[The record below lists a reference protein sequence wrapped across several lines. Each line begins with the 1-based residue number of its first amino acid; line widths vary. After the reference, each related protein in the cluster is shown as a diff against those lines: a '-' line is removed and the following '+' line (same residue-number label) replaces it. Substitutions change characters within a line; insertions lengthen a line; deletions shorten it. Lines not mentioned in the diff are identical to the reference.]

1 MHKKKHLIKEPPP
14 FQFHDVDVETM
25 KQSKLKDCIVRNNAL
40 DSDEGTNAVGTAA
53 LNDTTSDHEE
63 DEEDVELDD
72 DEDPLD
78 NDEWF
83 EQGNENDTH
92 HDQRNN
98 VKHISLEKNMT
109 SSMMEKKNG

>member
-1 MHKKKHLIKEPPP
+1 MLELVDWVQNKWKVHALNNECNMHKKKHLIKEPPP

-83 EQGNENDTH
+83 E
-92 HDQRNN
+92 
-98 VKHISLEKNMT
+98 
-109 SSMMEKKNG
+109 